1 MLIDL
6 DDSVTINLSN
16 VVSIE
21 VGEIMIGSG
30 KYSLLFTSIGGVKK
44 SYGNMSKKEAL
55 NLKDKIVAV
64 FNSGHDQFVVDDY
77 IDEQQDMFLQ
87 HTVPIIREGNC

>member
-21 VGEIMIGSG
+21 VGEFMIGSG

-64 FNSGHDQFVVDDY
+64 FNNRYDQFVVEDY
-77 IDEQQDMFLQ
+77 VE
-87 HTVPIIREGNC
+87 E

>member
-21 VGEIMIGSG
+21 VGEIMSGSG
-30 KYSLLFTSIGGVKK
+30 KYSLLFTSIDGVKK

-64 FNSGHDQFVVDDY
+64 FNNRHDQFVVDDY
-77 IDEQQDMFLQ
+77 VE
-87 HTVPIIREGNC
+87 